1 MFLITCPQTDV
12 QRLVDVH
19 AIREHA
25 NTAHGVLTVVACECG
40 GEAVLRQGEQ
50 VAHHA
55 PGATTIT
62 PTTPRAEMA
71 A

>member
-1 MFLITCPQTDV
+1 MFLITCPDTDTP
-12 QRLVDVH
+12 RLVDVH

-25 NTAHGVLTVVACECG
+25 NTAHGVLTVVACSCG
-40 GEAVLRQGEQ
+40 GEAVLRNGDQ

-55 PGATTIT
+55 PGANSLT
-62 PTTPRAEMA
+62 PMAPAAMA